1 MPLQQNIPV
10 KERNPMQKNK
20 TVLISKSLSDVL
32 FHFKNTDEI
41 QILCGCTG
49 TDLDEL
55 REKSVSIRAI
65 PEINMIDR
73 HERYIEYGAAVTIS
87 KVISTGSK
95 LPQFLLDALK
105 SIGTEQIRNIGTIG
119 GNICAK
125 GIKHTLWAPLLALN
139 ARLEL
144 KTPAE
149 TKFIQFNKFEGI
161 PEKTILTK
169 IRIPLEEWDVQ
180 IFRRI
185 GPTNSLSELSAGFAF
200 LVETQRGM
208 IANIR
213 VVFAGNTVFYSPEF
227 ENKIIGTRLPLTE
240 KRIDELIE
248 EAKVIYKAEK
258 IFEKEPSIVK
268 AQFLNLL
275 RNSFE
280 QLT

>member
-1 MPLQQNIPV
+1 MP
-10 KERNPMQKNK
+10 RNK
-20 TVLISKSLSDVL
+20 TVLISNKLTDVL
-32 FHFKNTDEI
+32 FHFKNTDELQLI
-41 QILCGCTG
+41 AGCTG
-49 TDLDEL
+49 TDLNTL
-55 REKSVSIRAI
+55 KEKSVSIRTV
-65 PEINMIDR
+65 PELNSIER

-87 KVISTGSK
+87 KVISSGAGR
-95 LPQFLLDALK
+95 LPSFLIEALM
-105 SIGTEQIRNIGTIG
+105 SIGTEQIRNIATIG

-139 ARLEL
+139 ARLEI
-144 KTPAE
+144 KDSNE
-149 TKFIQFNKFEGI
+149 TRIVQFNKFEGV
-161 PEKTILTK
+161 PEKNLLTK
-169 IRIPLEEWDVQ
+169 VRIPLEEWDIQ

-185 GPTNSLSELSAGFAF
+185 GPSNTLSPLSASFTF

-227 ENKIIGTRLPLTE
+227 ENKIIGTRLPLSE
-240 KRIDELIE
+240 KMIDGLIE
-248 EAKVIYKAEK
+248 EAKIVYKEEK
-258 IFEKEPSIVK
+258 TFENEPPIVK